1 MVSISRA
8 NRVHR
13 PERVLAYIPDESFK
27 ITNSLYNGFC
37 PEELLPYLYSF
48 GTYEGIGTYL
58 LTPEL
63 AKEKGFSSVFGLE
76 FRPNDPKVKIP
87 EDLDKITIPENDYL
101 LVRCVYDDDFNY
113 SLITETVN
121 LVLSKHPTISDNY
134 KFLEKPVAVPVYV
147 LKDQIL
153 VLYPIEIINQT
164 KIINENSYSEV

>member
-48 GTYEGIGTYL
+48 GTYDGIGTYRL
-58 LTPEL
+58 SPEL
-63 AKEKGFSSVFGLE
+63 AKEKGFNSVVGLE

-87 EDLDKITIPENDYL
+87 EKIQE
-101 LVRCVYDDDFNY
+101 
-113 SLITETVN
+113 
-121 LVLSKHPTISDNY
+121 
-134 KFLEKPVAVPVYV
+134 FL
-147 LKDQIL
+147 
-153 VLYPIEIINQT
+153 N
-164 KIINENSYSEV
+164 